1 MGMHFHVVLHFVP
14 LRLCERTIFF
24 FNPVDPIQNKEDICP
39 QMGADLE
46 NRYEPSIDWQLAILY
61 QGLAEPLPLSQ
72 FCRDFS
78 DSYDGLPLRI
88 PETER
93 SSSINGQ

>member
-1 MGMHFHVVLHFVP
+1 MPEPQRSQKEGLTT
-14 LRLCERTIFF
+14 ERTE
-24 FNPVDPIQNKEDICP
+24 NTGEEAVVRS
-39 QMGADLE
+39 ADLE